1 MLLFEM
7 VHSGPGVCEAG
18 PADMTGRLLKIL
30 SIMDFQE
37 VCSGGL
43 PGTKVLG
50 TNQTLEPISF
60 IPQRRNV
67 GFGQGAGIRTW
78 KARQERME
86 RSVKW
91 LLLITN

>member
-1 MLLFEM
+1 MI
-7 VHSGPGVCEAG
+7 HSGPGVCEAG

-37 VCSGGL
+37 VCSGRL
-43 PGTKVLG
+43 PRTKVLG

-67 GFGQGAGIRTW
+67 GFGQSAGIRTW